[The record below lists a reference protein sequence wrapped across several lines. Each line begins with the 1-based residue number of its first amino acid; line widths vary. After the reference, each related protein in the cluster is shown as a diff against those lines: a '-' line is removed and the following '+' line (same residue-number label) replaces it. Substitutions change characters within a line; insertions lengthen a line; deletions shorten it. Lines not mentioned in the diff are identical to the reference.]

1 MSSVQQLI
9 QNPSRNPSS
18 QFRLRQFDIVQM
30 TGNRHNLSV
39 EGSFH
44 SVLLF

>member
-1 MSSVQQLI
+1 
-9 QNPSRNPSS
+9 
-18 QFRLRQFDIVQM
+18 VQM

-44 SVLLF
+44 SVLLFWLAVSFPTAFLP